1 MLSLA
6 HTHTCP
12 TRWGNRISLVT
23 GGCGRSQGISS
34 IYTIFRSEKHPKSLT
49 HIDASSRIKYKG
61 SWAQTCAP
69 TRPSLPGAGRLPP
82 WSDLDSPGGWTTGCG
97 ARRWAG
103 PGDLVSA
110 SLCPAPSPT
119 PHRVPRAPVPRL
131 RLGDLLPV
139 ERSFWTRRCGKRESV
154 WGLDSY
160 SSKDTRGEGPR
171 AGTRTSP
178 YSFRG
183 CLRPYRR
190 AVSKLAWCQS
200 ELVATCDCGARF
212 RMRKPGQRAPGG
224 ARHFCACFLISRQRP
239 TLASPA
245 DAPRSPALRRDPGE
259 PSSRPQQR
267 GLPPWDWRVQILP
280 RRTRVQRS
288 CPARSV

>member
-1 MLSLA
+1 MHVCFLS

-160 SSKDTRGEGPR
+160 SSKDMRGEGPR

-178 YSFRG
+178 DSFRG
-183 CLRPYRR
+183 CLRP
-190 AVSKLAWCQS
+190 
-200 ELVATCDCGARF
+200 
-212 RMRKPGQRAPGG
+212 
-224 ARHFCACFLISRQRP
+224 
-239 TLASPA
+239 
-245 DAPRSPALRRDPGE
+245 
-259 PSSRPQQR
+259 
-267 GLPPWDWRVQILP
+267 
-280 RRTRVQRS
+280 
-288 CPARSV
+288 